1 MINVFWLEY
10 EANKLIYETIGSDDM
25 KDTIVLI
32 VAQAIFAIG
41 FGYLNYRLDKIEDI
55 LKDKN
60 NE

>member
-1 MINVFWLEY
+1 
-10 EANKLIYETIGSDDM
+10 M

-32 VAQAIFAIG
+32 VTQVIIVVG

-60 NE
+60 NG

>member
-1 MINVFWLEY
+1 
-10 EANKLIYETIGSDDM
+10 M